1 MGICMKRF
9 VEGVDRGQGTFSPE
23 RLEDWIGDDNLVGVI
38 DVFVDALDL
47 LGCARR
53 GSILVEHALKFPPV
67 LRLRQRQHQQNP
79 CLLRRKVIG
88 QYRPRRSLGG
98 DVPDPAA
105 AGPRALDDDDAVRVG
120 LAEGFEFRWRV
131 VAGRHRAD
139 DDALGAGFEAALDT
153 QLQRLFPG
161 RTC

>member
-9 VEGVDRGQGTFSPE
+9 VEGVGRGQGIFSPE

-47 LGCARR
+47 LGRARR

-88 QYRPRRSLGG
+88 
-98 DVPDPAA
+98 
-105 AGPRALDDDDAVRVG
+105 
-120 LAEGFEFRWRV
+120 
-131 VAGRHRAD
+131 
-139 DDALGAGFEAALDT
+139 
-153 QLQRLFPG
+153 
-161 RTC
+161 